1 MKKISFNNE
10 WTVKKSITD
19 LTQQMLG
26 DGVAFTEAIVD
37 LPHDAMVYEKR
48 AANSYGGTAYGFYE
62 GGDYEYTKIFHVDS
76 EDYKKTFVLEF
87 EGIFNR
93 GRVYVNGAFVG
104 SVHYGYTRLKLDI
117 THHLVFGADN
127 TVIVKVTNSDIAS
140 SRWYTGSGLY
150 RPVWMHVGGPVRI
163 AVDGLKIQTP
173 DVSEKVSTVATS
185 IAVEYDG
192 KIQKP
197 VVLKTIIK
205 DADNHIVAEEK
216 TKYTLMGDSRP
227 VIRQRIYL
235 KDAKL
240 WSVENPYLYTCK
252 VEVCDGDQILDQTE
266 SSFGIR
272 SITINPVEGMKING
286 KAVLLRG
293 GCVHHDNGPVGA
305 ATFNRAEERR
315 VEILKEAGFN
325 AVRIAHN
332 SSSKAMLDACDRLG
346 MLVMEACYDVWTQSK
361 SQYDYALDFA
371 DFWERDIEDMVT
383 KDYNHPSVIIYSIG
397 NEIQDLHTPDGAA
410 WNRKLAE
417 KVRELDNTRFVTN
430 GINGLMSVMDNLPMV
445 LVDLGILSME
455 QLKAMMNPDADAP
468 TGDINDMMTA
478 MLGMMNELA
487 THKDVKE
494 KLAEAYS
501 ALDLCGFNYMRGVY
515 DIYKE
520 EFPNMVYFGSETLP
534 PDIDLNWAK
543 VKEIPACIGDFTWTA
558 WDYIGEAGV
567 GIVEY
572 DKPTA
577 FKKAYPA
584 YLAYCG
590 DIDII
595 GHRRPMSYY
604 REIVFGIRKVPY
616 LAVQLPEHYGQTA
629 ACTPWSVAESVS
641 SWTWKGFEGKPC
653 KVEVYS
659 DAEEVELL
667 VNGVS
672 IGRMS
677 AGEKNRFKAIFETV
691 YEPGK
696 IEAVAH
702 YSNGETR
709 NFKLQ
714 TAGEEIQ
721 LEVNADRTELAAG
734 DISYLTI
741 SLVDDK
747 GILNT
752 AVDRKITVSVEGAG
766 ILHGLASADPWSE
779 ENFFDTERNAF
790 YGKAL
795 AVVRAKNEAGVI
807 KVTVTADGCDPA
819 ICEICVK

>member
-10 WTVKKSITD
+10 WIVKKCVTDITE
-19 LTQQMLG
+19 QMTG
-26 DGVAFTEAIVD
+26 GGAAFAETVVN

-48 AANSYGGTAYGFYE
+48 KADSPGGTAYGFYE
-62 GGDYEYTKIFHVDS
+62 GGDYEYTKVFYVEP
-76 EDYKKTFVLEF
+76 EDCEKTFVLEF

-93 GRVYVNGAFVG
+93 GRVYVNGAFAG
-104 SVHYGYTRLKLDI
+104 SVHYGYTSLKLDI
-117 THHLVFGADN
+117 TRHLVFGADN
-127 TVIVKVTNSDIAS
+127 TVLVKVTNSDIAS

-163 AVDGLKIQTP
+163 AVDGLKIQIP

-197 VVLKTIIK
+197 VVLKTVIK
-205 DADNHIVAEEK
+205 DAENRIVAEEK

-235 KDAKL
+235 KDANL
-240 WSVENPYLYTCK
+240 WSVENPYLYTCE
-252 VEVCDGDQILDQTE
+252 VEVCDGDMVLDQTA

-272 SITINPVEGMKING
+272 SVVINPVEGMKING
-286 KAVLLRG
+286 ESVLLRG
-293 GCVHHDNGPVGA
+293 GCIHHDNGPVGA
-305 ATFNRAEERR
+305 ATFARAEERR

-346 MLVMEACYDVWTQSK
+346 MLVMEECYDVWTQSK

-383 KDYNHPSVIIYSIG
+383 KDYNHPSVIMYSIG
-397 NEIQDLHTPDGAA
+397 NEIQDLHIPDGAA
-410 WNRKLAE
+410 WNRKIAE
-417 KVRELDNTRFVTN
+417 KVRELDNTRLVTN
-430 GINGLMSVMDNLPMV
+430 AINGLMSIMDNLPMV
-445 LVDLGILSME
+445 MVDLGLLSME
-455 QLKAMMNPDADAP
+455 QLQAMMNPDADAP
-468 TGDINDMMTA
+468 SGDINDMMTA
-478 MLGMMNELA
+478 MLGMMNVLT

-494 KLAEAYS
+494 KLAEVYG

-515 DIYKE
+515 DIYKD

-558 WDYIGEAGV
+558 WDYIGETGV

-572 DKPTA
+572 DKPKA
-577 FKKAYPA
+577 FKKPYPA

-595 GHRRPMSYY
+595 GHRRPISYY
-604 REIVFGIRKVPY
+604 REIVFGVRKDPY
-616 LAVQLPEHYGQTA
+616 LSVQLPEHYGRKP
-629 ACTPWSVAESVS
+629 ACTPWVETESVS

-659 DAEEVELL
+659 DAEEVELI

-672 IGRMS
+672 AGRLP
-677 AGEKNRFKAIFETV
+677 AGEENRFKAIFDTV

-696 IEAVAH
+696 VEAIAH
-702 YSNGETR
+702 YANGETR
-709 NFKLQ
+709 SFELQ
-714 TAGEEIQ
+714 TAGEQIQ
-721 LEVNADRTELAAG
+721 LEVNADRTELTAG
-734 DISYLTI
+734 DISYLAI
-741 SLVDDK
+741 SLKDNK
-747 GILNT
+747 GVLNT
-752 AVDRKITVSVEGAG
+752 AADRKITVSVDGAG
-766 ILHGLASADPWSE
+766 ILQGLGSADPYSE
-779 ENFFDTERNAF
+779 KNFFDTERTTF

-795 AVVRAKNEAGVI
+795 AVVRAKNEAGQI
-807 KVTVTADGCDPA
+807 KVTVSAEGCEPVS
-819 ICEICVK
+819 CEISVK